1 MLQHFCRVADWF
13 GQLNNKMGG
22 DLKKIQTV
30 GAYFVEIWKAV
41 GMESIGEKVNSR
53 TLASCRR
60 HHSTLITSRL
70 SQLHASLSEWRTPQA
85 HPGIVTHS
93 QPRACRFSF

>member
-1 MLQHFCRVADWF
+1 MADWF

-41 GMESIGEKVNSR
+41 GMEGIGEQV
-53 TLASCRR
+53 
-60 HHSTLITSRL
+60 
-70 SQLHASLSEWRTPQA
+70 QA
-85 HPGIVTHS
+85 APLL
-93 QPRACRFSF
+93 QQ